1 MDERE
6 LIEFE
11 TPYVLAEVFPSRIL
25 APEDQRKCSQCGVE
39 SRPLPASELT
49 VIKHRHSSQP
59 LGHMRIYCHEHLAG
73 AKEWTESAGGET
85 SRRTGPVCPNCFMT
99 VPTGTGVCETCGETV
114 G

>member
-1 MDERE
+1 MNERE
-6 LIEFE
+6 QIEFE
-11 TPYVLAEVFPSRIL
+11 TPRVLSEVFPSRIL
-25 APEDQRKCSQCGVE
+25 APEDRRKCSQCGVE

-59 LGHMRIYCHEHLAG
+59 LGQLRIYCHDHLAG
-73 AKEWTESAGGET
+73 AKESTGSVGGET
-85 SRRTGPVCPNCFMT
+85 SRRTGSVCPSCFMT